1 MGRNKREIV
10 RAIGP
15 IKVERKRRRNSV
27 LEDSLTDRL
36 ESFAD
41 ESMTPSEKRLPS
53 SEGPEMRKIIMKI
66 LKNPGMSDK
75 LKCEILTRLS
85 KRLFRSR
92 LIFLTFP
99 VSLSEQT
106 YKNFRQNW
114 VRPLPLLSTISHVDF
129 VSRDTRIRHSFEGL
143 CQS

>member
-1 MGRNKREIV
+1 VGGVGKNYKYRTLVLKNLHISLIRMGRNKREIV

-66 LKNPGMSDK
+66 LKNPDMSDK

-85 KRLFRSR
+85 K
-92 LIFLTFP
+92 
-99 VSLSEQT
+99 
-106 YKNFRQNW
+106 
-114 VRPLPLLSTISHVDF
+114 
-129 VSRDTRIRHSFEGL
+129 
-143 CQS
+143 